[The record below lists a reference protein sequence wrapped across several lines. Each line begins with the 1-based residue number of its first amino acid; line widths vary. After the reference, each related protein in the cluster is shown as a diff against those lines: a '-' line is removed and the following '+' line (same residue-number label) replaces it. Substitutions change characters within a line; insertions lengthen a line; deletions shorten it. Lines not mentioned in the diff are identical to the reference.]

1 MKQIIISHLCK
12 SYGGEPVL
20 SDFSAELPVGEVTV
34 FMGRSGCGKTTL
46 LRLLMGL
53 EKPDSGTVSGVP
65 KAMSA
70 VFQEDRL
77 FEAFH
82 AVANLKGALG
92 KDADEQAIREH
103 LSQLELTGEALKKPV
118 LELSGGMRRRVALA
132 RAVLAE
138 SGILFLDEPFDG
150 LDGVTNKKA
159 AEYVKRHREG
169 RTVLLVTHDRAE
181 AESLGGTI
189 IFMDKEGENHGREN

>member
-1 MKQIIISHLCK
+1 
-12 SYGGEPVL
+12 
-20 SDFSAELPVGEVTV
+20 
-34 FMGRSGCGKTTL
+34 
-46 LRLLMGL
+46 
-53 EKPDSGTVSGVP
+53 
-65 KAMSA
+65 
-70 VFQEDRL
+70 
-77 FEAFH
+77 
-82 AVANLKGALG
+82 
-92 KDADEQAIREH
+92 
-103 LSQLELTGEALKKPV
+103 
-118 LELSGGMRRRVALA
+118 MRRRVALA

-150 LDGVTNKKA
+150 LDGVTKKKA